1 MNNVLVRFVSACV
14 LAVTWILVWQQI
26 LYASELPGEGFTAS
40 ILMLLAML
48 LQFVVLGYQEASE
61 RFPAAWFFRAFVA
74 GVAVLAGLMVGPM
87 LMGKPL
93 LTVFKLQLGAYTLS
107 STTIFDVAMFLAVSG
122 AMLAA
127 FTQMKEPTP

>member
-1 MNNVLVRFVSACV
+1 MNNPVVRFVASMV
-14 LAVTWILVWQQI
+14 LALTWVIAWQQI
-26 LYASELPGEGFTAS
+26 LY
-40 ILMLLAML
+40 
-48 LQFVVLGYQEASE
+48 
-61 RFPAAWFFRAFVA
+61 AWFFRAFVA

>member
-1 MNNVLVRFVSACV
+1 MNNPVVRFVASMV
-14 LAVTWILVWQQI
+14 LALTWVIAWQQI

-48 LQFVVLGYQEASE
+48 LQFVVLGYHEASE
-61 RFPAAWFFRAFVA
+61 RFPPVWFFRAFVA
-74 GVAVLAGLMVGPM
+74 GVAVLAGLMIGPM
-87 LMGKPL
+87 LVGQPL
-93 LTVFKLQLGAYTLS
+93 LTVFKLQLGAYVLS

-127 FTQMKEPTP
+127 FTQMKEPMP

>member
-1 MNNVLVRFVSACV
+1 MNNPVVRFVASMV
-14 LAVTWILVWQQI
+14 LALTWVIAWQQI

-48 LQFVVLGYQEASE
+48 LQFVVLGYHEASE
-61 RFPAAWFFRAFVA
+61 RFPPEWFFRAFVA
-74 GVAVLAGLMVGPM
+74 GVAVLAGLMIGPM
-87 LMGKPL
+87 LVGRPL
-93 LTVFKLQLGAYTLS
+93 LTVFKLQLGAYALS
-107 STTIFDVAMFLAVSG
+107 STTLFDVAMFLAVSG